1 MEDEL
6 KIFKVEYLRNSL
18 LDLPQILNLSS
29 VDRTKINNAWNEDN
43 LFWNITSTFNKWNM
57 WLDSMKMTINTI
69 FENIDK
75 YFIGKI

>member
-43 LFWNITSTFNKWNM
+43 LFWNITSTFYKWNM
-57 WLDSMKMTINTI
+57 WLDSMKMTINT
-69 FENIDK
+69 
-75 YFIGKI
+75 

>member
-6 KIFKVEYLRNSL
+6 KIFKVEYIRNSL